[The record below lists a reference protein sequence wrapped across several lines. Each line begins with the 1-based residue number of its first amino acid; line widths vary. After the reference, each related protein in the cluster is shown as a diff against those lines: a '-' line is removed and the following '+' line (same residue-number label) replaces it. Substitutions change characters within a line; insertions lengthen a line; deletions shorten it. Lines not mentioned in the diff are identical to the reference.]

1 MARDSQAALVA
12 LNRFGLG
19 ARGGASGDLI
29 NAASDPRGFVKA
41 ELARP
46 NGVLLE
52 APGLQSTP
60 QLGQAVFAYQD
71 EVKQAREAA
80 AKAGTPPEAPPLQ
93 APADQKPG
101 PRRNLSLNTA
111 ATEIAGQM
119 AEAKPADAAAKPE
132 TMQPN
137 MAAPPAAKPAPQPL
151 NVIQKTFR
159 AEALARLQRATLV
172 ECGFTERLV
181 VFWSNHFCISA
192 SKGELARIW
201 AGAFEREAI
210 RPHVLGR
217 FADMLKAVEQHPA
230 MLFFL
235 DNQQSL
241 GPDSRAG
248 QNRKRGLNENLAREI
263 MELHTLGVGGGY
275 TQEDVTSLARIITG
289 WTFAGRQGGLGT
301 PGSFAFNVNAHQ
313 PGPQVLLG
321 KTYEPTGLAQGEAA
335 LADIARHPSTAN
347 FIATKLVRHFVA
359 DDPPQALVAR
369 LRDVFVKTDGD
380 LKAMATAL
388 VDSDEA
394 WKAPLTKMR
403 SPYDFLVASG
413 RLLARVPEDPGA
425 YLNGLNLLGQPLW
438 SPSGPNGFPDT
449 VAAWAAP
456 EGMKLRLD
464 IAAQMGARLG
474 NNIEPA
480 RPAGIRSGRRGV
492 DRNAADHRARGIAPA
507 GAGAAA
513 DVAGN
518 AEEMMM
524 IDCVENRLLTS
535 RRGLLLGGASF
546 AAWAYLP
553 KFARAADGRDPRL
566 IVVILRGALDGLS
579 TVAPVGDPDYAGLHG
594 SIALAADGA
603 HPRDHARFLLRA
615 ASGYAG
621 VRAHVSRHACR
632 SDPRGGDTLSR
643 PFAFR
648 RPGRARKRLCRPR
661 PGAVRLAQPR
671 AGSAAARRARVE
683 RPCGR
688 ADHAAGAARQCAD
701 RRLGAGG
708 AAAGRRRHRDAAR
721 RSLPSPRSRVG
732 DGPLAGPPVGEGRK
746 RRRHEAEGRQSGRA
760 DAPGRARR
768 RQADG
773 GRRRPAHRRA
783 RLRRLGYARQ

>member
-12 LNRFGLG
+12 LNRFGFG

-41 ELARP
+41 ELGRP

-71 EVKQAREAA
+71 QVRQAREAA
-80 AKAGTPPEAPPLQ
+80 KAAAPIEAQPT
-93 APADQKPG
+93 AEQKPVL
-101 PRRNLSLNTA
+101 RRNLLLNAA

-119 AEAKPADAAAKPE
+119 AEAKPADNAAKPE

-137 MAAPPAAKPAPQPL
+137 AAAPPAAKPAPQPL

-159 AEALARLQRATLV
+159 TEALARLQRATLV

-192 SKGELARIW
+192 GKGELARIW

-275 TQEDVTSLARIITG
+275 SQEDVTALARIITG
-289 WTFAGRQGGLGT
+289 WTFAGRQGQLGT
-301 PGSFAFNVNAHQ
+301 PGSFVFNTNAHQ
-313 PGPQVLLG
+313 PGAQMLLG
-321 KTYEPTGLAQGEAA
+321 KSYEATGLAQGEAA
-335 LADIARHPSTAN
+335 LVDIARHPSTAN
-347 FIATKLVRHFVA
+347 FIATKFVRHFVA
-359 DDPPQALVAR
+359 DEPPPALVAR
-369 LRDVFVKTDGD
+369 LREIFVKTDGD
-380 LKAMATAL
+380 LKALATAL

-413 RLLARVPEDPGA
+413 RLLARVPEDPGR

-438 SPSGPNGFPDT
+438 SPSGPNGFADT
-449 VAAWAAP
+449 NAAWAAP

-464 IAAQMGARLG
+464 IAAQIGARLG
-474 NNIEPA
+474 NNIDPLDLLEF
-480 RPAGIRSGRRGV
+480 
-492 DRNAADHRARGIAPA
+492 
-507 GAGAAA
+507 AAA
-513 DVAGN
+513 DAASIETRRAVER
-518 AEEMMM
+518 AE
-524 IDCVENRLLTS
+524 S
-535 RRGLLLGGASF
+535 RQQALALLLMS
-546 AAWAYLP
+546 P
-553 KFARAADGRDPRL
+553 EMQ
-566 IVVILRGALDGLS
+566 
-579 TVAPVGDPDYAGLHG
+579 
-594 SIALAADGA
+594 
-603 HPRDHARFLLRA
+603 
-615 ASGYAG
+615 
-621 VRAHVSRHACR
+621 
-632 SDPRGGDTLSR
+632 
-643 PFAFR
+643 R
-648 RPGRARKRLCRPR
+648 R
-661 PGAVRLAQPR
+661 
-671 AGSAAARRARVE
+671 
-683 RPCGR
+683 
-688 ADHAAGAARQCAD
+688 
-701 RRLGAGG
+701 
-708 AAAGRRRHRDAAR
+708 
-721 RSLPSPRSRVG
+721 
-732 DGPLAGPPVGEGRK
+732 
-746 RRRHEAEGRQSGRA
+746 
-760 DAPGRARR
+760 
-768 RQADG
+768 
-773 GRRRPAHRRA
+773 
-783 RLRRLGYARQ
+783 

>member
-12 LNRFGLG
+12 LNRFGFG

-46 NGVLLE
+46 SGVLLE

-71 EVKQAREAA
+71 QVKQAREAA
-80 AKAGTPPEAPPLQ
+80 AKAGAPTEAQPAQ
-93 APADQKPG
+93 TPADQKPG
-101 PRRNLSLNTA
+101 LRRNLSLNTV

-119 AEAKPADAAAKPE
+119 AEAKPADNKPADNAMKPDA
-132 TMQPN
+132 MQPN
-137 MAAPPAAKPAPQPL
+137 AAAPPAAKAAPQPL

-172 ECGFTERLV
+172 DCGFTERLV

-192 SKGELARIW
+192 SKGELARMW

-289 WTFAGRQGGLGT
+289 WTFAGRQGQLGV
-301 PGSFAFNVNAHQ
+301 PGSFVFNTNAHQ
-313 PGPQVLLG
+313 PGPQMLLG
-321 KTYEPTGLAQGEAA
+321 KTYEATGLSQGEAA

-347 FIATKLVRHFVA
+347 FVATKFVRHFVA

-380 LKAMATAL
+380 LKALATAL

-394 WKAPLTKMR
+394 WQAPLTKMR
-403 SPYDFLVASG
+403 SPYDFVIASG
-413 RLLARVPEDPGA
+413 RLLARVPEDPGGT
-425 YLNGLNLLGQPLW
+425 LNNLNLLGQPLW
-438 SPSGPNGFPDT
+438 TPAGPNGFPDT
-449 VAAWAAP
+449 SAAWAAP

-464 IAAQMGARLG
+464 IASQMGARLG
-474 NNIEPA
+474 NNIDPLDLLEF
-480 RPAGIRSGRRGV
+480 
-492 DRNAADHRARGIAPA
+492 
-507 GAGAAA
+507 AAA
-513 DVAGN
+513 DAASVETRRTIER
-518 AEEMMM
+518 AE
-524 IDCVENRLLTS
+524 S
-535 RRGLLLGGASF
+535 RQQALALLLMS
-546 AAWAYLP
+546 P
-553 KFARAADGRDPRL
+553 EMQ
-566 IVVILRGALDGLS
+566 
-579 TVAPVGDPDYAGLHG
+579 
-594 SIALAADGA
+594 
-603 HPRDHARFLLRA
+603 
-615 ASGYAG
+615 
-621 VRAHVSRHACR
+621 
-632 SDPRGGDTLSR
+632 
-643 PFAFR
+643 R
-648 RPGRARKRLCRPR
+648 R
-661 PGAVRLAQPR
+661 
-671 AGSAAARRARVE
+671 
-683 RPCGR
+683 
-688 ADHAAGAARQCAD
+688 
-701 RRLGAGG
+701 
-708 AAAGRRRHRDAAR
+708 
-721 RSLPSPRSRVG
+721 
-732 DGPLAGPPVGEGRK
+732 
-746 RRRHEAEGRQSGRA
+746 
-760 DAPGRARR
+760 
-768 RQADG
+768 
-773 GRRRPAHRRA
+773 
-783 RLRRLGYARQ
+783 